1 MVDFIIYR
9 TSDNRIGYSVMET
22 KSSRSLWQSMALG
35 LIAGMRCASAGAI
48 ASHISRQI
56 KPTEDDNKFIKFI
69 RSDGF
74 NTALNIAAVG
84 ELVADK
90 LPFVPART
98 APAGLAAR
106 VVSGALSGAAIA
118 KANGSNVTLRALL
131 GSAVSVAATYGF
143 YYARK
148 TAGNKTG
155 IADPLI
161 ALVEDAIVVGVGLAL
176 VRTSK

>member
-1 MVDFIIYR
+1 
-9 TSDNRIGYSVMET
+9 MET
-22 KSSRSLWQSMALG
+22 ESSRSLWQSLALG

-48 ASHISRQI
+48 ASYISRQAT
-56 KPTEDDNKFIKFI
+56 PTKGSNKLIKFI
-69 RSDGF
+69 NSDTF
-74 NTALNIAAVG
+74 NTTLNIAAVG

-106 VVSGALSGAAIA
+106 VVSGGLSGAAVA
-118 KANGSNVTLRALL
+118 KANGSNVTLYASL
-131 GSAVSVAATYGF
+131 SSVVAIAATYGF
-143 YYARK
+143 YHLRK
-148 TAGNKTG
+148 TAGEKTG

-161 ALVEDAIVVGVGLAL
+161 ALVEDAIVAGIGFAL